1 MDTPHDTSRDP
12 QPGSEP
18 GPDLDPGLDPD
29 RDARDRLADAVS
41 AEAVFSGFSQAAL
54 NAAGERLGLPRGEA
68 ERLFPGGP
76 LGALSYIS
84 ERADARTVESLE
96 KAGVEQMKIRD
107 RIRTAV
113 RLRIETHGDPKEAVR
128 RGLALLALPL
138 NAPLGLKLL
147 YRTVDAIWYAAGDTS
162 ADFNFYTK
170 RATLAGVF
178 SSTLFYW
185 LNDRSEGSEAT
196 WAFLDRR
203 IDDVMR
209 FEKFKG
215 QFGKKA
221 ARRG

>member
-1 MDTPHDTSRDP
+1 MNAPERP
-12 QPGSEP
+12 QERPES
-18 GPDLDPGLDPD
+18 DPD
-29 RDARDRLADAVS
+29 QQVRDRLADAVS

-54 NAAGERLGLPRGEA
+54 AAASQSLSLPRGEA

-76 LGALSYIS
+76 LDVLAYVS
-84 ERADARTVESLE
+84 ERADARTIESLE
-96 KAGVEQMKIRD
+96 KAGVERMKIRD

-113 RLRIETHGDPKEAVR
+113 RLRIETHGDAKEAVR
-128 RGLALLALPL
+128 RGLAQLALPL

-162 ADFNFYTK
+162 SDFNFYTK

-185 LNDRSEGSEAT
+185 LNDRSEGSAAT
-196 WAFLDRR
+196 WEFLDRR

-209 FEKFKG
+209 FEKFKSR
-215 QFGKKA
+215 FGKKA
-221 ARRG
+221 AATR

>member
-1 MDTPHDTSRDP
+1 MTVYVPHYAMSGGTLIALAAEW
-12 QPGSEP
+12 GSINHGIP
-18 GPDLDPGLDPD
+18 FGVYTYHYD
-29 RDARDRLADAVS
+29 
-41 AEAVFSGFSQAAL
+41 
-54 NAAGERLGLPRGEA
+54 
-68 ERLFPGGP
+68 
-76 LGALSYIS
+76 ALSQDLVILGVPFFQGDVS
-84 ERADARTVESLE
+84 QEADVE
-96 KAGVEQMKIRD
+96 
-107 RIRTAV
+107 
-113 RLRIETHGDPKEAVR
+113 EAVR

-185 LNDRSEGSEAT
+185 LNDRSEGNTAT
-196 WAFLDRR
+196 WEFLDRR

-209 FEKFKG
+209 FEKFKS

-221 ARRG
+221 AATR